1 MLALDGSVDRVLGK
15 VDNKNF
21 SFHQKEGNT
30 MKLGYKRLTTAIS
43 LAILCSGVGAQELQF
58 AKGPGGKLTLGPDYP
73 PLPGDKICRV
83 INANFSSPDLQDILV
98 GTCING
104 QTPPTEGVPIRL
116 LRNMGDG
123 SFTEI
128 TETFIK
134 GPVPKSIFPQ
144 HLTVADFNGDG
155 KSDIF
160 SANFGWDR
168 PPWSG
173 EKSVLMLSNA
183 DGTLSDQSQV
193 IASTPIANT
202 HSSDAADIDG
212 DGALDIYVGNVG
224 GSSKTPPYFLMG
236 DGKGGFKVDGVS
248 DNTRIP
254 REMFK
259 RAGPNVYL
267 ISQFVDVNADGKP
280 DLVLGGDAGW
290 DNAKNGKNWVL
301 FNDGKGHFSYQNGV
315 KLPDTFFGED
325 TNTTSILAMD
335 VNTDGKVDLILAETN
350 RGYTG
355 TAIQV
360 LINDGKGNFTDET
373 SQRMPADTK
382 QDRGPW
388 FKKLIAADINGDGA
402 LDFYVQGM
410 PKPAITGNNK
420 LFWLNDGKGKFTSV
434 DTGII
439 DGDTPDQVSMIDTN
453 KDGKLDIVN
462 VKSHLDGN
470 LLYQTYLQK

>member
-1 MLALDGSVDRVLGK
+1 MSVSRKSTIPALLIALSCFSV
-15 VDNKNF
+15 
-21 SFHQKEGNT
+21 S
-30 MKLGYKRLTTAIS
+30 
-43 LAILCSGVGAQELQF
+43 AQQLHF
-58 AKGPGGKLTLGPDYP
+58 TKGPGGKLQLGPDYP

-83 INANFSSPDLQDILV
+83 LNANFTSPDLNDILV

-116 LRNMGDG
+116 LKNMGDG
-123 SFTEI
+123 SFTEV

-134 GPVPKSIFPQ
+134 GPVPKMIFPQ

-155 KSDIF
+155 KMDVF

-173 EKSVLMLSNA
+173 EKSVLMLSAA

-193 IASTPIANT
+193 LTSTPVANT

-236 DGKGGFKVDGVS
+236 DGKGGFKVDGLS

-254 REMFK
+254 REIFK
-259 RAGPNVYL
+259 RAGPNVFL
-267 ISQFVDVNADGKP
+267 ISQFVDVNGDGKP

-290 DNAKNGKNWVL
+290 DKEKNGKNWVL
-301 FNDGKGHFSYQNGV
+301 FNDGKGRFSYQNGV
-315 KLPDTFFGED
+315 KLPETLFGED

-335 VNTDGKVDLILAETN
+335 VNTDGKIDLILAETN
-350 RGYTG
+350 RGYSG
-355 TAIQV
+355 IGIQILV
-360 LINDGKGNFTDET
+360 NDGKGNFTDET
-373 SQRMPADTK
+373 NQRLPADTK

-388 FKKLIAADINGDGA
+388 LKKLIAADINGDGA
-402 LDFYVQGM
+402 MDFYVQGM
-410 PKPAITGNNK
+410 LKPAITGNNK
-420 LFWLNDGKGKFTSV
+420 LFWLNEDRKSV
-434 DTGII
+434 
-439 DGDTPDQVSMIDTN
+439 V
-453 KDGKLDIVN
+453 
-462 VKSHLDGN
+462 
-470 LLYQTYLQK
+470 